1 MYASQFVLM
10 TKVEENKSTQPKSST
25 VTRRR
30 KNTVK
35 TAKII
40 LEPTGESVCVK
51 ISLRL
56 KPRLLRL
63 IAHSVKRKHTKSRTK
78 SSKNESQLSRP
89 DMLYI

>member
-10 TKVEENKSTQPKSST
+10 TKVDENKSTQPKSST

-56 KPRLLRL
+56 RPRLFRL